1 MLSGK
6 CILRQVTYAKREW
19 LIKSYDITTQKLGK
33 NGLAHNFDPVSLLK
47 THAQP
52 NRKSGFK

>member
-6 CILRQVTYAKREW
+6 CILRQSYICKREW
-19 LIKSYDITTQKLGK
+19 LIKSPDITTQKLGK

-47 THAQP
+47 THTT
-52 NRKSGFK
+52 